1 MAFSVF
7 ILKKK
12 EVKYAFPV
20 AIFQSFVETL
30 TTCFFIGISMA

>member
-7 ILKKK
+7 IFFKK
-12 EVKYAFPV
+12 VKYAFPV